1 MFILLLVQLQ
11 VIWDEPLNEGGLPY
25 NYSIEVADADGGIA
39 YQGSQS
45 GRYVDIQNLAM
56 NMPYTVIIYAF
67 NDVDT
72 NYVLYSAQAT
82 TIPSP
87 IEIEKVCT

>member
-56 NMPYTVIIYAF
+56 NVPYTFTIYAF
-67 NDVDT
+67 NNVDT
-72 NYVLYSAQAT
+72 NYVLYSA
-82 TIPSP
+82 
-87 IEIEKVCT
+87 